1 MNLLDFDTTR
11 LYYDQAASPDVEL
24 LLKKASAD
32 YGSGNAESSLKLAWA
47 QAPGNL
53 TVLVALYRF
62 YYYSHRLEEAL
73 DIAEQ
78 AVRAAAEQ
86 LTLPVDWQNLNP
98 AILDKACDPKSLGL
112 VRYYLLAVKGAA
124 VLCLRLGRL
133 DEAVERL
140 RKLIELDATD
150 LLAVRDLLEL
160 ALRHAEV
167 EDPNTEVEQMLDP
180 QTQ

>member
-11 LYYDQAASPDVEL
+11 LYYDQATSADVEL
-24 LLKKASAD
+24 LLNKAAAD
-32 YGSGNAESSLKLAWA
+32 YGTGNAESCLKLAWS

-53 TVLVALYRF
+53 SVLVALYRF

-73 DIAEQ
+73 EIAEQ
-78 AVRAAAEQ
+78 AIRAAGEQ
-86 LTLPVDWQNLNP
+86 LTLPADWRNLNP
-98 AILDKACDPKSLGL
+98 VILDEACDPQTLGL

-133 DEAVERL
+133 EEAIERL
-140 RKLIELDATD
+140 RKLTELDATD

-160 ALRHAEV
+160 ALRHAEAD
-167 EDPNTEVEQMLDP
+167 DPNVEEEQMLDP